1 MASKSNAG
9 SSPENWSTETKALI
23 DITNKDLRSRGHKA
37 SLEIF
42 RKNIYIRGTFPE
54 RGRIKIS
61 TSIPATV
68 KGVSLAEGRLLDLLA
83 AVKATGAIPD
93 PLPWANK
100 KINKTGYPK
109 VKCKDAILQLKEE
122 FFGVDTKNPISRK
135 NTWRTMEYGLS
146 KLHPDAYLTS
156 DYLAAMI
163 IEGSK
168 NADGITMDNTK
179 KKLKQYYKRLG
190 NLVGLPDIKI
200 IDKIEVVYE
209 PPKRNAPDMK
219 DLLDLAVMALSHDR
233 YGWLTACMIIY
244 GCRPSETLSLFPNPN
259 GTAKVLTIK
268 KKKGLPTW
276 RTTMALPKDFPE
288 KLNLIDQISRPL
300 EFKNPTDFDPVA
312 SKKITDQWGRWI
324 KKYDPELQLYDLR
337 HSWARRSIIQGVPS
351 GLAAKC
357 LGHSISV
364 FEETYLSTTTEKD
377 MADYQANN

>member
-1 MASKSNAG
+1 MSASPRNQRLKTIEMI
-9 SSPENWSTETKALI
+9 SSI
-23 DITNKDLRSRGHKA
+23 NKDLRSKGHKVT
-37 SLEIF
+37 LEI
-42 RKNIYIRGTFPE
+42 RREMVWIRGTFPVGDGTKK
-54 RGRIKIS
+54 RKSIS
-61 TSIPATV
+61 TGLKADPKSAP
-68 KGVSLAEGRLLDLLA
+68 LAEIRSIALLTA
-83 AVKATGAIPD
+83 IKETGSIPD
-93 PLPWANK
+93 PLPWENK
-100 KINKTGYPK
+100 KIDKSGYPRIL
-109 VKCKDAILQLKEE
+109 VKDAILQLKEE
-122 FFGVDTKNPISRK
+122 FFGVDTKNPISRN
-135 NTWRTMEYGLS
+135 NTWKTMEYGLS
-146 KLHPDAYLTS
+146 KLQPDAYLTS
-156 DYLAAMI
+156 DYLASMI

-209 PPKRNAPDMK
+209 PPTRNAPDMK

-233 YGWLTACMIIY
+233 YGWLTACMIVY
-244 GCRPSETLSLFPNPN
+244 GCRPSETLSLFPNAN

-276 RTTMALPKDFPE
+276 RTTMAIPKDFPE
-288 KLNLIDQISRPL
+288 KLNLIDQISRPI
-300 EFKNPTDFDPVA
+300 EFKNPEDFDPVE

-364 FEETYLSTTTEKD
+364 FEKTYLSTTTEKD
-377 MADYQANN
+377 MVDYQSNN